1 MIQGAKSLEMP
12 GFIAPQ
18 LAALRTKAPSG
29 DQWLHEIKYDGYRVQ
44 LHVNKQRRTI
54 FTRKGFDWTK
64 RFSVIAGAFD
74 VPVERAILDGEI
86 VVIKDG
92 RTSFSELQAELAKGN
107 QDSLLFYAFDLLFLE
122 GFDLRKA
129 PLVERKRILK
139 MLFDETGLASP
150 IIYSEHLQTDGNK
163 MLEHACKLKFEGIIS
178 KNAEA
183 PYRSER
189 SDAWIKVKCLQR
201 GKFTVVGFVKDPTG
215 VASLHLARQDSK
227 ELIYAGK
234 VGTGWSRTVS
244 SEIRNKLDTVVT
256 STSKLATP
264 IRDPKATWVEP
275 TFLAEVEYREITA
288 DGLLR
293 AASFKGLSKRTG
305 KSCILTA
312 KSARRHSLHFAR

>member
-1 MIQGAKSLEMP
+1 MIQGAKPSEMP

-18 LAALRTKAPSG
+18 LATSRSEAPSG

-54 FTRKGFDWTK
+54 FTRGGLDWTK

-74 VPVERAILDGEI
+74 IPVERAVLDGEI
-86 VVIKDG
+86 VVVKDG

-107 QDSLLFYAFDLLFLE
+107 QDCLLFYAFDLLYIE
-122 GFDLRKA
+122 GFDLRTA

-139 MLFDETGLASP
+139 MLFDETGLESP
-150 IIYSEHLQTDGNK
+150 IIYSEHLQMDGNK
-163 MLEHACKLKFEGIIS
+163 MLAHACKLKFEGIIS

-189 SDAWIKVKCLQR
+189 NDAWIKVKCLQR
-201 GKFTVVGFVKDPTG
+201 GKFPILGFVKDPTG
-215 VASLHLARQDSK
+215 IAALHLAKQ
-227 ELIYAGK
+227 EGNNLVYAGK

-244 SEIRNKLDTVVT
+244 SEIRKKLDTVV
-256 STSKLATP
+256 SGKSNFAKL

-275 TFLAEVEYREITA
+275 KFLAEVEYRDITA

-293 AASFKGLSKRTG
+293 AASFKGLTKSTG
-305 KSCILTA
+305 
-312 KSARRHSLHFAR
+312 R